1 MEPEPDLVQFVT
13 TQFFMDRLGVSRNTL
28 RRWRTQGL
36 PHIRLGLT
44 ILYHGPAVAQWLKRH
59 EVVRKGDDVQD

>member
-1 MEPEPDLVQFVT
+1 MEIDLPQFVT
-13 TQFFMDRLGVSRNTL
+13 SQWLMDHLGVSRSTL

-44 ILYHGPAVAQWLKRH
+44 ILYHGPAVAQWLKRQ